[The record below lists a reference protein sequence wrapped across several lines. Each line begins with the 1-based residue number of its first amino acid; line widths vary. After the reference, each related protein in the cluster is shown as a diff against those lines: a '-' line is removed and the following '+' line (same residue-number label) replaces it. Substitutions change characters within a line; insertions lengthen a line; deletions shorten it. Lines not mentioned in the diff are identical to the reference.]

1 MKEVMVVVK
10 SIPKTIINK
19 KINMLMVLQLLIDQE
34 ISLQQ
39 IEKWKG
45 KGLLIEERE
54 RREAGVEIDRE
65 EGRVTKE
72 REVEAVKESNMIEGR
87 VDLEREEERGHENL
101 TYACAILHLYILY
114 CLIISH

>member
-10 SIPKTIINK
+10 IIPKTIINK
-19 KINMLMVLQLLIDQE
+19 KINMLMEIQLLTDQE

-72 REVEAVKESNMIEGR
+72 REVEAVKENNMIEEGA
-87 VDLEREEERGHENL
+87 DLEREEERGHENL